1 MLGAPRIK
9 IEGCHKCPS
18 CTVQLSFGNKWL
30 AAVTLSYHIL
40 PCWLL
45 GIPVGLIFFI
55 QQTMQNLSRETKEFH
70 NQLCAHTGALLCGG
84 KNQAPG
90 GERLRSL
97 DMLCFVSL
105 HTNATLTFGCFWT
118 YNLLIC
124 PFVLVFWRG
133 SGTMAGHQVRPI
145 FLSKTTPLP
154 RECRVPKNWIINHW
168 KLDLTRH
175 LECITLLFPFGRDH
189 VPCFPLAKSL

>member
-1 MLGAPRIK
+1 MIWCHFCYRMLGAPRIK

-97 DMLCFVSL
+97 ESSHEH
-105 HTNATLTFGCFWT
+105 HTNFWMF
-118 YNLLIC
+118 LDLQFIDL

-133 SGTMAGHQVRPI
+133 SGAMAGHQVRPI
-145 FLSKTTPLP
+145 FLSNQP
-154 RECRVPKNWIINHW
+154 RFRGSAESPRI
-168 KLDLTRH
+168 
-175 LECITLLFPFGRDH
+175 E
-189 VPCFPLAKSL
+189 